1 MELDNVVLGQYV
13 GNPEGQGD
21 EKQGYLDDPTVP
33 KGEWELHINYFIN
46 LCHNIHSNQLNSYI
60 CCIKIHFRIEISQAL
75 QNKNVAGCMPMPAF
89 IHEIIIEFKVI

>member
-33 KGEWELHINYFIN
+33 KGERELHI
-46 LCHNIHSNQLNSYI
+46 L
-60 CCIKIHFRIEISQAL
+60 
-75 QNKNVAGCMPMPAF
+75 
-89 IHEIIIEFKVI
+89 

>member
-33 KGEWELHINYFIN
+33 KGEWELHTPGI
-46 LCHNIHSNQLNSYI
+46 L
-60 CCIKIHFRIEISQAL
+60 
-75 QNKNVAGCMPMPAF
+75 
-89 IHEIIIEFKVI
+89 

>member
-33 KGEWELHINYFIN
+33 KGEWELHILLISVTTFTVISSIHTFAASKFI
-46 LCHNIHSNQLNSYI
+46 
-60 CCIKIHFRIEISQAL
+60 
-75 QNKNVAGCMPMPAF
+75 
-89 IHEIIIEFKVI
+89 